1 MVERQRV
8 ALVTGG
14 NRGLGLETCRQLG
27 RAGFRVIATS
37 RNEVEGLAAVDAL
50 RKDGVT
56 AQREKLDVADP
67 CSVSALAE
75 RLAHR
80 GEVLDVLVNNAG
92 VALKGFDAV
101 IAERT
106 MAINFRGAMT
116 TTDVLAP
123 ALRENG
129 HIVMVSSGLGE
140 LSGLTESLQRRFASP
155 GIDRKALLAL
165 VDEFMRDVVDGNHA
179 EHGWPSS
186 AYRVSKIALN
196 ALTRIVA
203 RELSPRG
210 ILVNAV
216 CPGWVRTDL
225 GGPNAERSVKDGASG
240 IVWAAMLPNG
250 GPTGTFFRDEKAI
263 DW

>member
-1 MVERQRV
+1 MAVHQRV

-37 RNEVEGLAAVDAL
+37 RNEGEGVAAVEAL
-50 RKDGVT
+50 RKDGVN

-67 CSVSALAE
+67 CSVAALAE
-75 RLAHR
+75 RLALR

-123 ALRENG
+123 AIRENG

-140 LSGLTESLQRRFASP
+140 LSGLNESLRRRFANPS
-155 GIDRKALLAL
+155 IDRKALLTL
-165 VDEFMRDVVDGNHA
+165 VDEFVRDVVEGTHA
-179 EHGWPSS
+179 ERGWPSS

-225 GGPNAERSVKDGASG
+225 GGPNAERGVKEGASG
-240 IVWAAMLPNG
+240 IAWAAMLPNG
-250 GPTGTFFRDEKAI
+250 GPTGGFFRDEKPI
-263 DW
+263 EW

>member
-1 MVERQRV
+1 M
-8 ALVTGG
+8 ALVTGA
-14 NRGLGLETCRQLG
+14 NRGLGLEACRQLG
-27 RAGFRVIATS
+27 RAGLRVIATS
-37 RNEVEGLAAVDAL
+37 RNEADGAAAVDAL
-50 RKDGVT
+50 EKDGVT

-67 CSVSALAE
+67 SSVAALAE
-75 RLAHR
+75 RLALR

-116 TTDVLAP
+116 TTDVMAP
-123 ALRENG
+123 AMRENG
-129 HIVMVSSGLGE
+129 RIVMVSSGLGE
-140 LSGLTESLQRRFASP
+140 LAGLHESLKRKFANP
-155 GIDRKALLAL
+155 NLDRKELLSL
-165 VDEFMRDVVDGNHA
+165 VDEFIWDVVEGTHT

-186 AYRVSKIALN
+186 AYRVSKVALN

-210 ILVNAV
+210 IAVNAV

-225 GGPNAERSVKDGASG
+225 GGPNAERSVKEGASG
-240 IVWAAMLPNG
+240 IVWAALLPKDA
-250 GPTGTFFRDEKAI
+250 PTGGFFRDREAI
-263 DW
+263 PW